1 MDNCGK
7 IGLYINNNLMSLI
20 TSISGL
26 RGTIGGAPGENLTP
40 LDAVKFTA
48 AFVSLLK
55 QKHSKIKVVVGR
67 DARLSGLALKNQI
80 ISTLEFCGVEVL
92 DLDLATTPTVEMLV
106 IREQAQG
113 GIILTASHNP
123 KEWNALKLL
132 NDQGEFIS
140 AEDGKLLLELSEN
153 KDFNF
158 VSVDELGLVKN
169 ISDALEHHINKIL
182 DLDLVDINLIAAAN
196 FKVAVDGI
204 NSVGGLAIPEL
215 LSRLGVKTVYKLNCE
230 ATGNFAHN
238 PEPLEENLTDIC
250 DLVKKEQADLGIVV
264 DPDVDRLA
272 FIDETGVMFGEEYTL
287 VSVADYILENYQ
299 DIEYNKATVSNLSS
313 SRALK
318 DVADKHDAIY
328 EVAAV
333 GEVNVVDKMKSI
345 NAVIGGEGN
354 GGIIYPEL
362 HYGRD
367 ALVGVALFLTYLAKQ
382 KISVSELRK
391 KYPSYVM
398 IKHKLTLIDRE
409 GIKNI
414 FASLKS
420 VYSTQ
425 RLDEQDGLK
434 IEWSDAWVH
443 LRPSNTE
450 AIMRLYI
457 EAPDNV
463 RAKTLLTE
471 ILSNIK

>member
-1 MDNCGK
+1 
-7 IGLYINNNLMSLI
+7 MSLI

-26 RGTIGGAPGENLTP
+26 RGTIGGTPGDNLTP

-48 AFVSLLK
+48 AFASLLK
-55 QKHSKIKVVVGR
+55 QKHQKIKIVVGR

-80 ISTLEFCGVEVL
+80 ISTLQFCGVQVI

-113 GIILTASHNP
+113 GIILSASHNP

-132 NDQGEFIS
+132 DDQGEFLS
-140 AEDGKLLLELSEN
+140 AADGKLLLELSDN
-153 KDFNF
+153 HNFNF
-158 VSVDELGLVKN
+158 VSVEELGTVTV
-169 ISDALEHHINKIL
+169 ISDALEYHINQIL
-182 DLDLVDINLIAAAN
+182 DLDLVDKELIAAAN
-196 FKVAVDGI
+196 FKIAIDGI
-204 NSVGGLAIPEL
+204 NSVGGSAIPEL
-215 LSRLGVKTVYKLNCE
+215 LSKLGVETIYKLNCDNS
-230 ATGNFAHN
+230 GNFAHN
-238 PEPLEENLTDIC
+238 PEPLLENLNDIC
-250 DLVKKEQADLGIVV
+250 DLVKNKQADLGIVV

-272 FIDETGVMFGEEYTL
+272 FIDEQGIMFGEEYTL
-287 VSVADYILENYQ
+287 VSVADYILENYH
-299 DIEYNKATVSNLSS
+299 DSKYKLATVSNLSS
-313 SRALK
+313 TRALK
-318 DVADKHDAIY
+318 DVAAKYQATY
-328 EVAAV
+328 EAAAV
-333 GEVNVVDKMKSI
+333 GEVNVVAKMKEI
-345 NAVIGGEGN
+345 KAVIGGEGN

-382 KISVSELRK
+382 KITVSRLRC
-391 KYPSYVM
+391 KYPDYVM

-409 GIKNI
+409 EINNI
-414 FASLKS
+414 FTALKS
-420 VYSTQ
+420 VYAAE

-434 IEWSDAWVH
+434 IEWADAWIH

-463 RAKTLLTE
+463 RAQALLIE

>member
-345 NAVIGGEGN
+345 NAVKVMA
-354 GGIIYPEL
+354 EL
-362 HYGRD
+362 
-367 ALVGVALFLTYLAKQ
+367 FIQ
-382 KISVSELRK
+382 
-391 KYPSYVM
+391 SYIMAVM
-398 IKHKLTLIDRE
+398 L
-409 GIKNI
+409 
-414 FASLKS
+414 
-420 VYSTQ
+420 
-425 RLDEQDGLK
+425 
-434 IEWSDAWVH
+434 
-443 LRPSNTE
+443 
-450 AIMRLYI
+450 
-457 EAPDNV
+457 
-463 RAKTLLTE
+463 
-471 ILSNIK
+471 

>member
-1 MDNCGK
+1 
-7 IGLYINNNLMSLI
+7 MSLI

-26 RGTIGGAPGENLTP
+26 RGTIGGNPGDNLTP

-55 QKHSKIKVVVGR
+55 LKQQNIKVVVGR
-67 DARLSGLALKNQI
+67 DARLSGLALKNQV
-80 ISTLEFCGVEVL
+80 ISTLQFCGVSVI
-92 DLDLATTPTVEMLV
+92 DLDLATTPTVEMMV

-132 NDQGEFIS
+132 NEQGEFIS
-140 AEDGKLLLELSEN
+140 AADGAKLLELSEAH
-153 KDFNF
+153 DFNF
-158 VSVDELGLVKN
+158 VPVEELGSVTTN
-169 ISDALEHHINKIL
+169 SSALEYHINKII
-182 DLDLVDINLIAAAN
+182 DLPLVDVNLIKEAN
-196 FKVAVDGI
+196 FKIAVDGI
-204 NSVGGLAIPEL
+204 NSVGSLAIPEL
-215 LSRLGVKTVYKLNCE
+215 LNKLGVKTVYNLNGE
-230 ATGNFAHN
+230 PNGNFAHN
-238 PEPLEENLTDIC
+238 PEPLAENLIDIC
-250 DLVKKEQADLGIVV
+250 ELVKDKNADLGIVV

-272 FIDETGVMFGEEYTL
+272 FIDDNGVMFGEEYTL
-287 VSVADYILENYQ
+287 VSVADYVLENYH
-299 DIEYNKATVSNLSS
+299 DSKYNLATVSNLSS

-318 DVADKHDAIY
+318 DIADKHQATY
-328 EVAAV
+328 EASAV

-345 NAVIGGEGN
+345 KAVIGGEGN

-382 KISVSELRK
+382 KIKVSELRR

-398 IKHKLTLIDRE
+398 IKHKLTLIDRDE
-409 GIKNI
+409 IANI

-420 VYSTQ
+420 VYNNK

-434 IEWSDAWVH
+434 IEWPDAWVH

-457 EAPDNV
+457 EAPDSQ
-463 RAKTLLTE
+463 RADTLLAE

>member
-1 MDNCGK
+1 MA
-7 IGLYINNNLMSLI
+7 LI

-48 AFVSLLK
+48 AYVSLLK
-55 QKHSKIKVVVGR
+55 QQHAQVKIVVGR

-80 ISTLEFCGVEVL
+80 ISTLQFCGAEVL

-140 AEDGKLLLELSEN
+140 AEDGKLLLEIAETH
-153 KDFNF
+153 DFNF
-158 VSVDELGLVKN
+158 VPVDELGLVKN
-169 ISDALEHHINKIL
+169 INDALDYHINKIL
-182 DLDLVDINLIAAAN
+182 DLDLVDASLIAKAN
-196 FKVAVDGI
+196 FKIAIDGI
-204 NSVGGLAIPEL
+204 NSVGGVAIPEL

-230 ATGNFAHN
+230 PSGDFAHN
-238 PEPLEENLTDIC
+238 PEPLAEHLTNIC
-250 DLVKKEQADLGIVV
+250 NLVKDKQADLGIVV

-272 FIDETGVMFGEEYTL
+272 FIDNNGVMFGEEYTL
-287 VSVADYILENYQ
+287 VSVADYVLENYQ
-299 DIEYNKATVSNLSS
+299 GDKYSKATVSNLSS

-318 DVADKHDAIY
+318 DVAGNHEATY
-328 EVAAV
+328 EAAAV
-333 GEVNVVDKMKSI
+333 GEVNVVNKMKATS
-345 NAVIGGEGN
+345 AVIGGEGN

-382 KISVSELRK
+382 KNSVSELRK

-409 GIKNI
+409 EIQNI
-414 FASLKS
+414 FDSLKS
-420 VYSTQ
+420 VYSKE

-434 IEWSDAWVH
+434 IEWPDAWIH

-457 EAPDNV
+457 EAPDNA
-463 RAKTLLTE
+463 RADALLAE

>member
-1 MDNCGK
+1 
-7 IGLYINNNLMSLI
+7 MSLI

-26 RGTIGGAPGENLTP
+26 RGTIGGQPGANLTP

-48 AFVSLLK
+48 AYVSLLK
-55 QKHSKIKVVVGR
+55 QKHPTVKIVVGR

-80 ISTLEFCGVEVL
+80 ISTLQFCGVEVL

-106 IREQAQG
+106 IREKAQG

-132 NDQGEFIS
+132 NEQGEFIS
-140 AEDGKLLLELSEN
+140 AEEGTRLLELSEAH
-153 KDFNF
+153 DFDF
-158 VSVDELGLVKN
+158 VSVDELGSVTQ
-169 ISDALEHHINKIL
+169 ISNALDYHINKIL
-182 DLDLVDINLIAAAN
+182 DLDLVDAKLIAAAD
-196 FKVAVDGI
+196 FKVSVDGI

-215 LSRLGVKTVYKLNCE
+215 LSKLGVKTVYKLNCE
-230 ATGNFAHN
+230 PTGNFAHN
-238 PEPLEENLTDIC
+238 PEPLAEHLVDIC
-250 DLVKKEQADLGIVV
+250 ALVKDKQADLGIVV

-272 FIDETGVMFGEEYTL
+272 FIDEHGVMFGEEYTL
-287 VSVADYILENYQ
+287 VAVADYILENFSSAK
-299 DIEYNKATVSNLSS
+299 YNRAAVSNLSS

-318 DVADKHDAIY
+318 DIADNHQAIY
-328 EVAAV
+328 EAAAV
-333 GEVNVVDKMKSI
+333 GEVNVVSKMKEI

-382 KISVSELRK
+382 KISVSQIRN
-391 KYPSYVM
+391 KYPNYIM

-409 GIKNI
+409 EIKNI
-414 FASLKS
+414 FDSLKS
-420 VYSTQ
+420 VYNSE
-425 RLDEQDGLK
+425 RIDERDGLK
-434 IEWSDAWVH
+434 IEWSDAWIH

-457 EAPDNV
+457 EAPDEA
-463 RAKTLLTE
+463 RAQTLLKE